1 MKKTVKI
8 NMNEYIITMPVVT
21 AKPSLSNLQN
31 LIVTGNTVII
41 PNGVYTLTARL
52 SMIGNNI
59 TLQAATPGGVV
70 FTGGNISVDIS
81 GNNNTLTGIQFVN
94 TSANMGL
101 NGIKVN
107 GANKNDLISVL
118 GNNNTVSFVNIK
130 SVYAYHFIM
139 VYGTSQYTTINNIN
153 VQNKMLDASGTL
165 ITSMIQLQGNSSVT
179 NNHYIHHC
187 SFQGMTNG
195 NGGDN
200 GCEPIR
206 VGDNVYSTCD
216 LRTIIEYCVFDNTY
230 LADSE
235 SISVKSMNNVFRY
248 NTFSNNLASYIS
260 FRNGNNNVAYGNFFI
275 NSSGIRFKQ
284 ASNIS
289 VYNNYFF
296 QNEQPMTFVD
306 VSKYVNYQTLYHNN
320 INIQNNTFY
329 NCLSIML
336 DTYDLSNNVFANNIL
351 YGDGNGP
358 PLSVP
363 GMVRTLYP
371 NSGLQT
377 GDNGNINLTVNGGS
391 NPLIVGDM
399 NGFNLTGNMYVG
411 TLGQPMAGFTNI
423 DPNLQLNS
431 VGYYS
436 IIQGSPATGYSS
448 NPNAP
453 LLAIPGTNTDQSIT
467 YDITGQIRNS
477 QPIDAGCS
485 QITTVSSVI
494 AVNKPLSLTD
504 VGVMYSMYSP

>member
-1 MKKTVKI
+1 MEK
-8 NMNEYIITMPVVT
+8 YIITMSVVT

-41 PNGVYTLTARL
+41 PNGVYTLTRRL
-52 SMIGNNI
+52 SVIGNNI
-59 TLQAATPGGVV
+59 TVQAATPGGVV

-130 SVYAYHFIM
+130 SVYADHFIM

-153 VQNKMLDASGTL
+153 IQNKMLDASGTL
-165 ITSMIQLQGNSSVT
+165 ITSMIQLQGSSSVT

-187 SFQGMTNG
+187 SFQGMTQG

-206 VGDNVYSTCD
+206 IGDNIYSTCD
-216 LRTIIEYCVFDNTY
+216 MRTIVEYCVFDNTY
-230 LADSE
+230 NADSE
-235 SISVKSMNNVFRY
+235 TISVKSMNNVIRY
-248 NTFSNNLASYIS
+248 NTFSNNIGSFIS

-275 NSSGIRFKQ
+275 NSSGVRFKQ
-284 ASNIS
+284 ASNVS
-289 VYNNYFF
+289 VYNNYFY
-296 QNEQPMTFVD
+296 QNDQPLKFVD
-306 VSKYVNYQTLYHNN
+306 VSNYVNYKALYHNN

-329 NCLSIML
+329 NCLSILL
-336 DTYDLSNNVFANNIL
+336 DTYDSSNNVFVNNII
-351 YGDGNGP
+351 YGDGNGATLP
-358 PLSVP
+358 VPNIMITVPL
-363 GMVRTLYP
+363 LYP
-371 NSGLQT
+371 NSGCQT
-377 GDNGNINLTVNGGS
+377 DASGNIITLVNGGANPLIIGNIN
-391 NPLIVGDM
+391 
-399 NGFNLTGNMYVG
+399 GFVLTGNMYVG
-411 TLGQPMAGFTNI
+411 TLGQPMAGFTNT

-431 VGYYS
+431 AGYYG
-436 IIQGSPATGYSS
+436 IVQGSPATGYSS

-477 QPIDAGCS
+477 QPIDVGCS
-485 QITTVSSVI
+485 QITTLSSGI